1 MGPGDNQSTSSTI
14 QHAVGTRLLHTM
26 WDQLPWLQ
34 TRRGD
39 RKLERARK
47 ITNDFESIISS
58 GDRQII
64 EERIA
69 L

>member
-1 MGPGDNQSTSSTI
+1 MGSGDDQSITSSI

-34 TRRGD
+34 TD
-39 RKLERARK
+39 NFK
-47 ITNDFESIISS
+47 SIISI

-69 L
+69 